1 MARLFLPRTSVGH
14 VVVRPPY
21 EHSPPGDPSATE
33 TRDTESVNVEP
44 GNTGGD
50 AARYREPPVTPPVD
64 EGHSLNPPEN
74 TTGASVSETANEVNG
89 EDSST
94 TPRSVE
100 TEEDEPRAERTRNNR
115 RNKGR
120 KNKKRKNKR
129 KGGRKGRRGGGRR
142 RQEEASSDSDPSVFA
157 LLIQDINAEINH
169 WRNL

>member
-14 VVVRPPY
+14 VVVRPPI
-21 EHSPPGDPSATE
+21 EHSPPGDPMATE
-33 TRDTESVNVEP
+33 TGDTEAVNVEP
-44 GNTGGD
+44 GNTGEG
-50 AARYREPPVTPPVD
+50 AARYSEPPVD
-64 EGHSLNPPEN
+64 EGHHLNPPET

-89 EDSST
+89 EDSIT

-100 TEEDEPRAERTRNNR
+100 TEEDEPRTERTRNNNR

-129 KGGRKGRRGGGRR
+129 RGGRKGRRGGGRR
-142 RQEEASSDSDPSVFA
+142 RQEEANSDSDPSVFT
-157 LLIQDINAEINH
+157 LLIRDINAEINR

>member
-1 MARLFLPRTSVGH
+1 MGH

-21 EHSPPGDPSATE
+21 EHSPPGDPTAEE
-33 TRDTESVNVEP
+33 TGDTESVNVEP
-44 GNTGGD
+44 GYTGGD
-50 AARYREPPVTPPVD
+50 AARYREPPVD
-64 EGHSLNPPEN
+64 EGHRLNPPEP

-89 EDSST
+89 EESST

-142 RQEEASSDSDPSVFA
+142 RQEEDSSDSDPSVFA
-157 LLIQDINAEINH
+157 LLIRDINAEINR
-169 WRNL
+169 WKNL